1 MTKTL
6 LTLSAVALLAS
17 PSLFAEET
25 KSQVRVQ
32 NSAEYKEDVQH
43 KYRYKTEEA
52 KEYKYQYKGE
62 NQPKHQYRHRNNM
75 NDAVGSGM
83 GNMRSMGS
91 SKGGGKR

>member
-1 MTKTL
+1 MKKTL

-25 KSQVRVQ
+25 KTQVRIQ
-32 NSAEYKEDVQH
+32 ETAEYKEDVQY
-43 KYRYKTEEA
+43 KYRYQTEEP
-52 KEYKYQYKGE
+52 KKYKGD

-91 SKGGGKR
+91 SKGGGRR